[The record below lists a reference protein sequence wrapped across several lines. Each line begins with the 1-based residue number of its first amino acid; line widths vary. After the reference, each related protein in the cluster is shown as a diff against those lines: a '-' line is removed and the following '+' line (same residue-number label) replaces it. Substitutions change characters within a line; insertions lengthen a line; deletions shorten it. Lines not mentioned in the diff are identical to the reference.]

1 MMQNGTSLKI
11 FSGNSNKPLAQEI
24 CNYLSVPLGDAL
36 VTSFPDSESFVRFNE
51 NIRGT
56 DVFLVQSTSSPANHN
71 VMELLIMM
79 DAAKRASAARVTAV
93 LPFFGY
99 ARQDR
104 KDQPRVPITSKLV
117 ANLLVAAGVNRILTM
132 DLHAQ
137 QIQGFFDIPV
147 DHLYASPVF
156 FEDLRSRETEN
167 LTIFSPDVGGMKM
180 ANAYAEVLGCPLG
193 FVAKRRTGASTV
205 EAMNLV
211 GEVEGREILLVDD
224 MTETA
229 GTLTA
234 AAKILKERG
243 AQKVS
248 ALVSHCMLNDTGRER
263 LRQGLLDELITTNT
277 VTMENEDLPVRQL
290 SVANLL
296 GEAIR
301 RTHTDSSISNLF
313 QIKGF

>member
-71 VMELLIMM
+71 VMELLIMI

-156 FEDLRSRETEN
+156 FVDLRSRETEN

>member
-1 MMQNGTSLKI
+1 MQNGTGLKI
-11 FSGNSNKPLAQEI
+11 FSGKSNLPLAQEI
-24 CNYLSVPLGDAL
+24 CSYLGISLGDAL

-71 VMELLIMM
+71 VMELLIMI

-117 ANLLVAAGVNRILTM
+117 ANLLVAAGVNRVLTM

-156 FEDLRSRETEN
+156 FDELKSKDVSN

-180 ANAYAEVLGCPLG
+180 ANAYSEVLGCPLG

-234 AAKILKERG
+234 AAKLLKERG

-248 ALVSHCMLNDTGRER
+248 ALVSHCVLNQTGKDR
-263 LRQGLLDELITTNT
+263 LRNGNLDELITTNSVHMDT
-277 VTMENEDLPVRQL
+277 EDLPICQL
-290 SVANLL
+290 SVASLL
-296 GEAIR
+296 GEAIK
-301 RTHTDSSISNLF
+301 RTHTDNSISTLF
-313 QIKGF
+313 EVKGF

>member
-36 VTSFPDSESFVRFNE
+36 VTSFPDSESFVRFNG

-71 VMELLIMM
+71 VMELLIMI

-205 EAMNLV
+205 EAMKLV

-277 VTMENEDLPVRQL
+277 VTMENEDLPVRQM